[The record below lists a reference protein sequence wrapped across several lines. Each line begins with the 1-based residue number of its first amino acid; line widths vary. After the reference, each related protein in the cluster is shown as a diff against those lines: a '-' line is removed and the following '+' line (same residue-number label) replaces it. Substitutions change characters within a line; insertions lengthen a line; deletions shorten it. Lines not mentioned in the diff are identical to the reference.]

1 MRAALVVFVA
11 VASLPLMAGCRDN
24 SWSTAQGKLAA
35 AMAPVSNAIDQNDL
49 PACPATAFADGKP
62 IVLTDLQVLRL
73 ASASDAYLA
82 TNRREIAPV
91 CTTFLASRAITE
103 SMNPFNSESSRVSNA
118 KKILAS
124 TQFAV
129 VTTESHRAPG
139 ASGGGKAAGRIV
151 LVAQGKA
158 LCATPWSAENGETT
172 SVQVDKITRFASDNA
187 RTAAWTGDLSSRSCR
202 AIEALLPRPR
212 NER

>member
-1 MRAALVVFVA
+1 MRAALVAFVA

-49 PACPATAFADGKP
+49 PACPVTAFVDGKP
-62 IVLTDLQVLRL
+62 TILTDIQVLRL

-91 CTTFLASRAITE
+91 CTTFLSSREVTE
-103 SMNPFNSESSRVSNA
+103 AMNPFNDESARVSNA
-118 KKILAS
+118 KKVLSS
-124 TQFAV
+124 TKFAV
-129 VTTESHRAPG
+129 VTTESHRDPG

-151 LVAQGKA
+151 LFAQGKA
-158 LCATPWSAENGETT
+158 VCATPWSAENGETT
-172 SVQVDKITRFASDNA
+172 SVQVDKITRFASNNA
-187 RTAAWTGDLSSRSCR
+187 RKNAWTGDLSSRSCR

-212 NER
+212 N